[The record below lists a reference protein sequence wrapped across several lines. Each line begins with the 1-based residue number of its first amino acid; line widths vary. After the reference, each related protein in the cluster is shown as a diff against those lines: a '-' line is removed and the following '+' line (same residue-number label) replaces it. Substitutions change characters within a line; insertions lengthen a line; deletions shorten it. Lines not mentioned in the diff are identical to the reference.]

1 MQHFGPPLFHDIDFK
16 RFWRKYHTE
25 YRFNIS
31 YKYKCLLLK
40 WVTNWLCNL
49 LEFEKKVT
57 PCTQEYGLTSLVETD
72 QWHCREGLRL
82 YLPKLKEAVIQ
93 TIDRLT
99 QRQTDETVFSGSGVK
114 CKNKWIRYN
123 TKSTCLDFTTTDDC
137 LQTEQIQTP
146 HMWCICKQLVVK
158 IKWINNPQQC
168 SIWNQKR
175 QCLTTSFCNET

>member
-1 MQHFGPPLFHDIDFK
+1 MIQLQHFGPPLFHDIDFK
-16 RFWRKYHTE
+16 RFWRKYHTK

-40 WVTNWLCNL
+40 WITNWLCNL

-93 TIDRLT
+93 TIDRQT
-99 QRQTDETVFSGSGVK
+99 QRQTDDRDSLL
-114 CKNKWIRYN
+114 WIRSEMQKQIKYDTTQKAHAWISQQPMTVYKLN
-123 TKSTCLDFTTTDDC
+123 RYRLHTCDVYASSS
-137 LQTEQIQTP
+137 
-146 HMWCICKQLVVK
+146 WWK
-158 IKWINNPQQC
+158 
-168 SIWNQKR
+168 
-175 QCLTTSFCNET
+175 

>member
-49 LEFEKKVT
+49 LEFEKKKVT

-99 QRQTDETVFSGSGVK
+99 QRQTDDRDSLL
-114 CKNKWIRYN
+114 WIRSEMQKQIN
-123 TKSTCLDFTTTDDC
+123 TIQHKKHMLGFHNNRWLFTNWTDTDSTHVMYM
-137 LQTEQIQTP
+137 QAARGENK
-146 HMWCICKQLVVK
+146 MNK
-158 IKWINNPQQC
+158 
-168 SIWNQKR
+168 
-175 QCLTTSFCNET
+175 